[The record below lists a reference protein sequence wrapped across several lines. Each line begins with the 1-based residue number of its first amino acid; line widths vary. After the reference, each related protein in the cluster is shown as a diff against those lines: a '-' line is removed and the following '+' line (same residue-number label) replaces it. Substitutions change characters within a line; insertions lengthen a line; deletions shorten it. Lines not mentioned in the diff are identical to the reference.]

1 MQDSVDSATRKNK
14 KLLFILSIVA
24 VLMFAFAVFYM
35 PTLYRV
41 FCEITGLNGGI
52 DVDSPGGRIAIE
64 EFQQDTAMAVD
75 TSRIITVQFVSDADP
90 GLPWVI
96 KPETNQVKV
105 HPGEVKKVVFLAK
118 NNSDRKI
125 VARSVPSV
133 TPGLAAGY
141 LKKTQCFC
149 FDEMTLEG
157 HQQEEMPVVFHLTTD
172 LPDDIS
178 TVTLA
183 YRSFNLSDPE
193 AAETVPEH
201 VHEHAHEM

>member
-1 MQDSVDSATRKNK
+1 MTEDSGPVSQKNR
-14 KLLFILSIVA
+14 KLLFVLSIVA

-41 FCEITGLNGGI
+41 FCEVTGLNGGI
-52 DVDSPGGRIAIE
+52 DVSSPGGRVAVE
-64 EFQQDTAMAVD
+64 DFQIDESVKID
-75 TSRIITVQFVSDADP
+75 TSRIITVQFVSDSDP
-90 GLPWVI
+90 ALPWVI

-105 HPGEVKKVVFLAK
+105 HPGEVKKVVFFAK
-118 NNSDRKI
+118 NNSGRKI

-157 HQQEEMPVVFHLTTD
+157 YQEEDMPVVFHLQTD
-172 LPDDIS
+172 LPEDIS

-183 YRSFNLSDPE
+183 YKSFNISDPE
-193 AAETVPEH
+193 AAQTVPEH
-201 VHEHAHEM
+201 VHEHEM